1 MREIKFRAWHLKD
14 QFMYH
19 VDTLEFPVGGIRWYG
34 PGVGLGMCHAN
45 PGYNWEENSI
55 LMQFTGK
62 KDKNGK
68 EIWEGDRVKCVWVLD
83 YSLKTVLGT
92 VKFIDGCW
100 DVVFDEKQYDPFLKC
115 YRERDYVKCFTVNHA
130 IEVIG
135 NIYENPEM
143 LEDK

>member
-55 LMQFTGK
+55 LMQFTGLR
-62 KDKNGK
+62 DKNGT
-68 EIWEGDRVKCVWVLD
+68 EIYEGDIIRMNVKYKNIFWKVVHEWYGWAFQRIDRPEWKPVSFSMAIGIRTKREIEYC
-83 YSLKTVLGT
+83 KT
-92 VKFIDGCW
+92 
-100 DVVFDEKQYDPFLKC
+100 
-115 YRERDYVKCFTVNHA
+115 
-130 IEVIG
+130 EVIG

-143 LEDK
+143 LEGE